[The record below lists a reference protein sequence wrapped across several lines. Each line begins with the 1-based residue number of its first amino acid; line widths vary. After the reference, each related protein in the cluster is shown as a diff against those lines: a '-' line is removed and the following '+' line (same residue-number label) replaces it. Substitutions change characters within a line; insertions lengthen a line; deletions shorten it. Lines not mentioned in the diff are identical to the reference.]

1 MIDHQWQEL
10 SLANI
15 NDSVIHYFYPGLLT
29 LSPMT
34 VVPVCHVGD
43 QLQIICTASL
53 QFIRWNILQPN
64 EQGTLAEP
72 VNPVQINSRDANQ
85 MPRTITVNS
94 SIFTFTR
101 TSAQGATPLISTLS
115 IDSVGISLNGT
126 VVRCSNT
133 SNKSTSASTTIQ
145 IIDISKSKAYNSLVN
160 KLHDY
165 D

>member
-85 MPRTITVNS
+85 MPRIITVNYS
-94 SIFTFTR
+94 TFIFTR
-101 TSAQGATPLISTLS
+101 TSALGDLPLNTTLS
-115 IDSVGISLNGT
+115 IDSVNIDLNGT
-126 VVRCSNT
+126 VVCCTDVANPT
-133 SNKSTSASTTIQ
+133 SSASTTIS
-145 IIDISKSKAYNSLVN
+145 IISNANSTVTLSKL
-160 KLHDY
+160 
-165 D
+165 